1 MIGSH
6 EGFGKGGLNFSP
18 FLLYDAPF
26 LSYGKNYKEKTIHP
40 QFFEFA
46 SPAALAMMAKKINNF
61 CSRTGPH
68 ERLVPMRRLVARG

>member
-1 MIGSH
+1 MIGFDL
-6 EGFGKGGLNFSP
+6 GFGKGGLNFSP

-46 SPAALAMMAKKINNF
+46 SPTTLAMMAKKINNF
-61 CSRTGPH
+61 CTRTWPH
-68 ERLVPMRRLVARG
+68 ERLVPMRGLVKGG